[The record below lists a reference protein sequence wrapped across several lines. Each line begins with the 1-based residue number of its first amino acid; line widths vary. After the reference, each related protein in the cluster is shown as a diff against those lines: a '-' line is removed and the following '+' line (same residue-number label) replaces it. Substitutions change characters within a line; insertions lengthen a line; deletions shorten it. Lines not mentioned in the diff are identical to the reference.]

1 MKETSNRY
9 IYHYAATLYGGG
21 GVESKIDGIILLILP
36 LKSYEDYQIV
46 KQLILDD
53 TTGISA
59 SAEAKNLRIDSL
71 SFLGM
76 EQD

>member
-9 IYHYAATLYGGG
+9 IYHYAATFYGG

-36 LKSYEDYQIV
+36 LKSYENYQIV
-46 KQLILDD
+46 KQLILSD
-53 TTGISA
+53 TAGISA